1 KGARKKYSAQLRAFA
16 LTLNFYSA
24 KAYKNFFDPCHML
37 KLVRNTLGDKREL
50 RYKGKG
56 IFWDNIVSLQK
67 LQEDEDL
74 LCATKLKKKHIMY
87 HKSRMNVK
95 LAAQTLSESVSA
107 ALTFCQECVP
117 GPFKHPDKTAL
128 FCQTFNDAFDILN
141 VRNCTNVC
149 VLDSPRKTGFLGFIV
164 CLTNLFELFSVLKE
178 KGISYLL
185 TYKLNQDHLEIF
197 FSALRSK
204 GGFND
209 NPDARQFQSSYKKLL
224 VRHEIQ
230 ASENGNCAIN
240 DVQMLFVS
248 SVKTSKLT
256 DGLFTEVNNAE
267 SIDVFDHDYLST
279 LWSLTTYVEEVVKY
293 VSGFVVKKILPKM
306 CEICSTFLVT
316 TSTDSILIK
325 LKNKG
330 KLIFLSHDVIKTC
343 EMIVPEYR
351 DSIFNIKNVKNM
363 LCMKAFQRIYEDVFN
378 NDEMTHHTLGQEFM
392 NDHKT
397 VLIKTIIL

>member
-1 KGARKKYSAQLRAFA
+1 
-16 LTLNFYSA
+16 
-24 KAYKNFFDPCHML
+24 M
-37 KLVRNTLGDKREL
+37 GDKREL

-141 VRNCTNVC
+141 VRSKFGKSKKCNMALSSETFDILKFHADRIIVYIRDLQDCTNVC